1 MPDFGEIKRKYNI
14 LDVATKTLGL
24 ELRSRGNG
32 EFRGISIAPGTHT
45 HDNGLSINV
54 NTGEWIDFSTST
66 GGDVIDLVAAVKF
79 GGVDNS
85 TRLEAAKF
93 LDGDNSKTSGHFT
106 AYTAKR
112 VNFENDVEKWHKALL
127 NDERTLN
134 YLHERRITD
143 ETIERFKLGIAELFN
158 GKDARELRLVCPYL
172 DRFGSPKY
180 YASRQLSW
188 TAKEGSEKY
197 VKCSMKHGTDIFFKN
212 QPFGLNTLK
221 DSGDTLC
228 IGEGMFDG
236 LSLTQEGFA
245 ILFSI
250 GGDFGKENTA
260 QVIDIA
266 NTFRRIFTVYDID
279 GNESGQRFTC
289 KIGRQ
294 LMYGGLPFRAV
305 TTYGEGNKDVSDYYS
320 NGGNLR
326 ELLEDETRTIN
337 GYVFMSR
344 FTFWQNTPKELDCSF
359 DRLSSIEKKTALSE
373 IKQFVYRLKTFLSP
387 VEFSE
392 VVEALS
398 GYYPED
404 KVRQYA
410 KGPTDQ
416 ELMSM
421 SCDSFLDGKHI
432 FFYGSIRGGSYWQYN
447 NGGYW
452 TRETDAAMQSKISEF
467 FSHKKSIKTVSNLAT
482 MVRLKDTRR
491 ALPDFNSKRLW
502 LFQNGVL
509 ELDTGILREPTPYD
523 YLTWQVSYRYEPNAT
538 CPKFD
543 TFIKQVTC
551 DDISRENLIDDML
564 GYILYA
570 DNHLEKIFCLI
581 GDGMNGKG
589 VLLSVIEALA
599 KSVNAQADM
608 PSVTNVPLKDFAQP
622 TQLIMLNG
630 SLVNLSYDLDQNLK
644 DCEGALK
651 SVSSGD
657 TINGNRKFCDSVS
670 FKPRC
675 KLINASNHM
684 IRVRD
689 NSFGMRRRLAFCRF
703 DACFKD
709 KPNTNLK
716 HELLSELSGI
726 FNRMYRAYKALL
738 EREKTNSA
746 NAIRL
751 CVDQAEFIQEFT
763 ETASPVA
770 AFWSECREDYLN
782 LEVKKTDLFDSFKNW
797 CEHNSRYA
805 GSKSHFFMALKGI
818 ITDSGD
824 NITETK
830 PRESGKQVRCLYIS
844 GEPETETED

>member
-1 MPDFGEIKRKYNI
+1 MPDFQAVKEKYNI
-14 LDVATKTLGL
+14 IDVATKQLGI
-24 ELRSRGNG
+24 ELRAVSGR
-32 EFRGISIAPGTHT
+32 EYRGISIASGTHS
-45 HDNGLSINV
+45 HDNGLSINTD
-54 NTGEWIDFSTST
+54 TGEWYDFTAQC

-93 LDGDNSKTSGHFT
+93 LDGDNSKTGGHFT

-112 VNFENDVEKWHKALL
+112 VNFENDVKAWHEALL
-127 NDERTLN
+127 NDEMTLN
-134 YLHERRITD
+134 YLHERRIAD

-158 GKDARELRLVCPYL
+158 GKGARELRLVCPYL

-197 VKCSMKHGTDIFFKN
+197 VKCSTHNHTDIFFKN

-221 DSGDTLC
+221 DGGDTLC
-228 IGEGMFDG
+228 IGEGMVDA
-236 LSLTQEGFA
+236 LSLAQEGFS

-260 QVIDIA
+260 QVIDTA
-266 NTFRRIFTVYDID
+266 KTFRRIFTVYDID

-289 KIGRQ
+289 KIGKQ
-294 LMYGGLPFRAV
+294 LMYAGLPFRAV

-320 NGGNLR
+320 NGGDLR
-326 ELLEDETRTIN
+326 ALLEDETRTIN

-344 FTFWQNTPKELDCSF
+344 FTFWQTTPKELDCPF
-359 DRLSSIEKKTALSE
+359 DRLSATDKRTALGE
-373 IKQFVYRLKTFLSP
+373 VKKFVYRLKTFLSP
-387 VEFSE
+387 TEFSE
-392 VVEALS
+392 VVEALA

-416 ELMSM
+416 ELMLM

-432 FFYGSIRGGSYWQYN
+432 FFNGSIRGGSFWQYN
-447 NGGYW
+447 SGGFW
-452 TRETDAAMQSKISEF
+452 TRETDAAMQSEISAS
-467 FSHKKSIKTVSNLAT
+467 FSHKKSVKTVRTLCD

-491 ALPDFNSKRLW
+491 VLPDFNSKRLW
-502 LFQNGVL
+502 LFQNGAL
-509 ELDTGILREPTPYD
+509 ELGTGILREATPND
-523 YLTWQVSYRYEPNAT
+523 YLTWQVSYSYEPDAT

-543 TFIKQVTC
+543 TFMKQITC
-551 DDISRENLIDDML
+551 GNESRENLLDDMF
-564 GYILYA
+564 GYILFE
-570 DNHLEKIFCLI
+570 DNRLEKIFCLI

-589 VLLSVIEALA
+589 VLLSVVEALA
-599 KSVNAQADM
+599 KSVNTQADM

-675 KLINASNHM
+675 KLINASNAM
-684 IRVRD
+684 IKVRD

-716 HELLSELSGI
+716 NELMSELSGI

-738 EREKTNSA
+738 EREKTDSA

-751 CVDQAEFIQEFT
+751 CIDQAEFMQEFA

-770 AFWSECREDYLN
+770 AFWSECCEGYLN
-782 LEVKKTDLFDSFKNW
+782 REVKKTDLFDSFKKW
-797 CEHNSRYA
+797 CEDNNRYA
-805 GSKSHFFMALKGI
+805 GSKNHFFIALKGI
-818 ITDSGD
+818 ITDSGYT
-824 NITETK
+824 ITETQ
-830 PRESGKQVRCLYIS
+830 PRENGKQVRYLYIS
-844 GEPETETED
+844 GKPETETED